1 MKNVLGK
8 IFVFA
13 IFVMSLMLMSF
24 AVAIYSSH
32 VNWQEVAK
40 KKQEDLDK
48 LKAEETSLNQEITRL
63 TANVATS
70 EAARDQVIAKF
81 QQALIEK
88 DKELRTLKD
97 ARDDKLTEMQKKIAD
112 LATVEADLTRA
123 REEVTKLQAEVRDKQ
138 QKVDSQVTRAAE
150 IAGQLHEKESFL
162 EIANERKS
170 QLEKQV
176 AQARLLL
183 KQSGP
188 ALNGQSAPTAN
199 DTNILLG
206 RLDLKLFA
214 GAEADNAKAA
224 VRLASDMGEFFMPF
238 PGTRMNQQSG
248 TLQAG
253 PMPGSSASYDVK
265 FSDASKPNAVGDGDG
280 HLADHLAGA
289 DAHQVCAEHFVGL
302 CVREDFHEAVGL
314 VIGLGASWKLVS
326 RPEGPWSPASQAC
339 HL

>member
-1 MKNVLGK
+1 MPPVETSPFRERSGLTMKNVLGK
-8 IFVFA
+8 IFVFGV
-13 IFVMSLMLMSF
+13 FVMSLMLMSF

-70 EAARDQVIAKF
+70 EAARDQVVAKF

-88 DKELRTLKD
+88 DKELKTLKD

-183 KQSGP
+183 KQ
-188 ALNGQSAPTAN
+188 NGLSLDSLPKDRVPTMNGVVMAVADDAIEVSLGFDDGLQTGHQIEVYRN
-199 DTNILLG
+199 DEYLG
-206 RLDLKLFA
+206 RAIVKSVKPDR
-214 GAEADNAKAA
+214 A
-224 VRLASDMGEFFMPF
+224 V
-238 PGTRMNQQSG
+238 
-248 TLQAG
+248 
-253 PMPGSSASYDVK
+253 
-265 FSDASKPNAVGDGDG
+265 AV
-280 HLADHLAGA
+280 L
-289 DAHQVCAEHFVGL
+289 
-302 CVREDFHEAVGL
+302 VREY
-314 VIGLGASWKLVS
+314 S
-326 RPEGPWSPASQAC
+326 RGIVQRGDKVTTRLKA
-339 HL
+339 

>member
-1 MKNVLGK
+1 MPPVETSPFRERSGSTMKNVLGK
-8 IFVFA
+8 IFVFGV
-13 IFVMSLMLMSF
+13 FVMSLMLMSF

-70 EAARDQVIAKF
+70 EAARDQVVAKF

-88 DKELRTLKD
+88 DKELKTLKD

-183 KQSGP
+183 KQ
-188 ALNGQSAPTAN
+188 NGLSLDSLPKDRVPTMNGVVMAVSDDAIEVSLGFDDGLQTGHQIEVYRN
-199 DTNILLG
+199 DEYLG
-206 RLDLKLFA
+206 RAIVKSVKPDR
-214 GAEADNAKAA
+214 A
-224 VRLASDMGEFFMPF
+224 V
-238 PGTRMNQQSG
+238 
-248 TLQAG
+248 
-253 PMPGSSASYDVK
+253 
-265 FSDASKPNAVGDGDG
+265 AV
-280 HLADHLAGA
+280 L
-289 DAHQVCAEHFVGL
+289 
-302 CVREDFHEAVGL
+302 VREY
-314 VIGLGASWKLVS
+314 S
-326 RPEGPWSPASQAC
+326 RGIVQRGDKVTTRLKA
-339 HL
+339 

>member
-8 IFVFA
+8 IFVFGV
-13 IFVMSLMLMSF
+13 FVMSLMLMSF

-48 LKAEETSLNQEITRL
+48 LKTEETSLNQEITRL
-63 TANVATS
+63 TANIATS

-88 DKELRTLKD
+88 DKELKTLKD

-162 EIANERKS
+162 EIANERKA

-183 KQSGP
+183 KQ
-188 ALNGQSAPTAN
+188 NGLSLDSLPKDRVPTMNGVVMAVADDAIEVSLGFDDGLQTGHQIEVYRN
-199 DTNILLG
+199 DEYLG
-206 RLDLKLFA
+206 RAIVKSVKPDRA
-214 GAEADNAKAA
+214 IA
-224 VRLASDMGEFFMPF
+224 VL
-238 PGTRMNQQSG
+238 
-248 TLQAG
+248 
-253 PMPGSSASYDVK
+253 
-265 FSDASKPNAVGDGDG
+265 
-280 HLADHLAGA
+280 
-289 DAHQVCAEHFVGL
+289 
-302 CVREDFHEAVGL
+302 VREY
-314 VIGLGASWKLVS
+314 S
-326 RPEGPWSPASQAC
+326 RGIVQRGDKVTTRLKA
-339 HL
+339 

>member
-8 IFVFA
+8 IFVFGV
-13 IFVMSLMLMSF
+13 FVMSLMLMSF

-70 EAARDQVIAKF
+70 EAARDQIVAKF

-88 DKELRTLKD
+88 DKELKTLKD

-162 EIANERKS
+162 EIANERKA

-183 KQSGP
+183 KQTGLSLDSLP
-188 ALNGQSAPTAN
+188 KDRVPTMNGVVMAVADDAIEVSLGFDDGLQTGHQIEVYRN
-199 DTNILLG
+199 DEYLG
-206 RLDLKLFA
+206 RAIVKSVKPDRA
-214 GAEADNAKAA
+214 IA
-224 VRLASDMGEFFMPF
+224 VL
-238 PGTRMNQQSG
+238 
-248 TLQAG
+248 
-253 PMPGSSASYDVK
+253 
-265 FSDASKPNAVGDGDG
+265 
-280 HLADHLAGA
+280 
-289 DAHQVCAEHFVGL
+289 
-302 CVREDFHEAVGL
+302 VREY
-314 VIGLGASWKLVS
+314 S
-326 RPEGPWSPASQAC
+326 RGIVQRGDKVTTRLKA
-339 HL
+339 

>member
-8 IFVFA
+8 IFVFGV
-13 IFVMSLMLMSF
+13 FVMSLMLMSF

-88 DKELRTLKD
+88 DKELKTLKD

-162 EIANERKS
+162 EIANERKA

-183 KQSGP
+183 KQ
-188 ALNGQSAPTAN
+188 NGLSLDSLPKDRVPTMNGVVVAVADDAIEVSLGFDDGLQTGHQIEVYRN
-199 DTNILLG
+199 DEYLG
-206 RLDLKLFA
+206 RAIVTSVKPDRA
-214 GAEADNAKAA
+214 IA
-224 VRLASDMGEFFMPF
+224 VL
-238 PGTRMNQQSG
+238 
-248 TLQAG
+248 
-253 PMPGSSASYDVK
+253 
-265 FSDASKPNAVGDGDG
+265 
-280 HLADHLAGA
+280 
-289 DAHQVCAEHFVGL
+289 
-302 CVREDFHEAVGL
+302 VREY
-314 VIGLGASWKLVS
+314 S
-326 RPEGPWSPASQAC
+326 RGIVQRGDKVTTRLKA
-339 HL
+339 

>member
-1 MKNVLGK
+1 MPPVETSPFREQIGSTMKNVLGK
-8 IFVFA
+8 IFVFGV
-13 IFVMSLMLMSF
+13 FVMSLMLMSF

-48 LKAEETSLNQEITRL
+48 LKAEEVSLNQEITRL
-63 TANVATS
+63 TANVAAS

-88 DKELRTLKD
+88 DNELKSLKD
-97 ARDDKLTEMQKKIAD
+97 VRDDKLTDMQKKITD

-123 REEVTKLQAEVRDKQ
+123 REEVAKLQAEVRDKQ

-183 KQSGP
+183 KQHGLSLDSLP
-188 ALNGQSAPTAN
+188 KDRVPTMNGVVMAVADDAIEVSLGFDDGLQTGHQIEVYRN
-199 DTNILLG
+199 DEYLG
-206 RLDLKLFA
+206 RAIVKSVKPDRA
-214 GAEADNAKAA
+214 IA
-224 VRLASDMGEFFMPF
+224 VL
-238 PGTRMNQQSG
+238 
-248 TLQAG
+248 
-253 PMPGSSASYDVK
+253 
-265 FSDASKPNAVGDGDG
+265 
-280 HLADHLAGA
+280 
-289 DAHQVCAEHFVGL
+289 
-302 CVREDFHEAVGL
+302 VREYARGIVQRGDKVTTRLKA
-314 VIGLGASWKLVS
+314 
-326 RPEGPWSPASQAC
+326 
-339 HL
+339 

>member
-1 MKNVLGK
+1 MPPVETSPFRECCGSTMKNVLGK
-8 IFVFA
+8 IFVFGV
-13 IFVMSLMLMSF
+13 FVMSLMLMSF

-70 EAARDQVIAKF
+70 EAARDQVVAKF

-88 DKELRTLKD
+88 DKELKTLKD

-162 EIANERKS
+162 EIANERKA

-183 KQSGP
+183 KQ
-188 ALNGQSAPTAN
+188 NGLSLDSLPKDRVPTMNGVVVAVADDAIEVSLGFDDGLQTGHQIEVYRN
-199 DTNILLG
+199 DEYLG
-206 RLDLKLFA
+206 RAIVKSVKPDRA
-214 GAEADNAKAA
+214 IA
-224 VRLASDMGEFFMPF
+224 VL
-238 PGTRMNQQSG
+238 
-248 TLQAG
+248 
-253 PMPGSSASYDVK
+253 
-265 FSDASKPNAVGDGDG
+265 
-280 HLADHLAGA
+280 
-289 DAHQVCAEHFVGL
+289 
-302 CVREDFHEAVGL
+302 VREY
-314 VIGLGASWKLVS
+314 S
-326 RPEGPWSPASQAC
+326 RGIVQRGDKVTTRLKA
-339 HL
+339 

>member
-8 IFVFA
+8 IFVFGV
-13 IFVMSLMLMSF
+13 FVMSLMLMSF

-70 EAARDQVIAKF
+70 EAARDQVVAKF

-88 DKELRTLKD
+88 DKELKTLKD

-162 EIANERKS
+162 EIANERKA

-183 KQSGP
+183 KQ
-188 ALNGQSAPTAN
+188 NGLSLDSLPKDRVPTMNGVVVAVADDAIEVSLGFDDGLQTGHQIEVYRN
-199 DTNILLG
+199 DEYLG
-206 RLDLKLFA
+206 RAIVKSVKPDRA
-214 GAEADNAKAA
+214 IA
-224 VRLASDMGEFFMPF
+224 VL
-238 PGTRMNQQSG
+238 
-248 TLQAG
+248 
-253 PMPGSSASYDVK
+253 
-265 FSDASKPNAVGDGDG
+265 
-280 HLADHLAGA
+280 
-289 DAHQVCAEHFVGL
+289 
-302 CVREDFHEAVGL
+302 VREY
-314 VIGLGASWKLVS
+314 S
-326 RPEGPWSPASQAC
+326 RGIVQRGDKVTTRLKA
-339 HL
+339 

>member
-8 IFVFA
+8 IFVFGV
-13 IFVMSLMLMSF
+13 FVMSLMLMSF

-48 LKAEETSLNQEITRL
+48 LKTEETSLNQEITRL
-63 TANVATS
+63 TANIATS

-88 DKELRTLKD
+88 DKELKTLKD

-138 QKVDSQVTRAAE
+138 QKVDSQVTRAAD

-162 EIANERKS
+162 EIANERKA

-183 KQSGP
+183 KQ
-188 ALNGQSAPTAN
+188 NGLSLDSLPKDRVPTMNGVVVAVADDAIEVSLGFDDGLQTGHQIEVYRN
-199 DTNILLG
+199 DEYLG
-206 RLDLKLFA
+206 RAIVKSVKPDRA
-214 GAEADNAKAA
+214 IA
-224 VRLASDMGEFFMPF
+224 VL
-238 PGTRMNQQSG
+238 
-248 TLQAG
+248 
-253 PMPGSSASYDVK
+253 
-265 FSDASKPNAVGDGDG
+265 
-280 HLADHLAGA
+280 
-289 DAHQVCAEHFVGL
+289 
-302 CVREDFHEAVGL
+302 VREY
-314 VIGLGASWKLVS
+314 S
-326 RPEGPWSPASQAC
+326 RGIVQRGDKVTTRLKA
-339 HL
+339 

>member
-13 IFVMSLMLMSF
+13 VFVMSLMLMSF

-70 EAARDQVIAKF
+70 EAARDQVVAKF

-88 DKELRTLKD
+88 DKELKTLKD

-162 EIANERKS
+162 EIANERKA

-183 KQSGP
+183 KQ
-188 ALNGQSAPTAN
+188 NGLSLDSLPKDRVPTMNGVVVAVADDAIEVSLGFDDGLQTGHQIEVYRN
-199 DTNILLG
+199 DEYLG
-206 RLDLKLFA
+206 RAIVKSVKPDRA
-214 GAEADNAKAA
+214 IA
-224 VRLASDMGEFFMPF
+224 VL
-238 PGTRMNQQSG
+238 
-248 TLQAG
+248 
-253 PMPGSSASYDVK
+253 
-265 FSDASKPNAVGDGDG
+265 
-280 HLADHLAGA
+280 
-289 DAHQVCAEHFVGL
+289 
-302 CVREDFHEAVGL
+302 VREY
-314 VIGLGASWKLVS
+314 S
-326 RPEGPWSPASQAC
+326 RGIVQRGDKVTTRLKA
-339 HL
+339 

>member
-1 MKNVLGK
+1 MPPVETSPYRERSGSTMKNVLGK
-8 IFVFA
+8 IFVFGV
-13 IFVMSLMLMSF
+13 FVMSLMLMSF

-48 LKAEETSLNQEITRL
+48 LKAEEASLNQEITRL
-63 TANVATS
+63 TANVASS

-88 DKELRTLKD
+88 DKELTTLKN

-123 REEVTKLQAEVRDKQ
+123 REEVAKLQAEVRDRQ
-138 QKVDSQVTRAAE
+138 QKVDAQVTRAAE

-183 KQSGP
+183 KQ
-188 ALNGQSAPTAN
+188 NGLSLDSLPKDRVPTMNGVVMAVADDAIEVSLGFDDGLQTGHQIEVYRN
-199 DTNILLG
+199 DEYLG
-206 RLDLKLFA
+206 RAIVKSVKPDRA
-214 GAEADNAKAA
+214 IA
-224 VRLASDMGEFFMPF
+224 VL
-238 PGTRMNQQSG
+238 
-248 TLQAG
+248 
-253 PMPGSSASYDVK
+253 
-265 FSDASKPNAVGDGDG
+265 
-280 HLADHLAGA
+280 
-289 DAHQVCAEHFVGL
+289 
-302 CVREDFHEAVGL
+302 VREY
-314 VIGLGASWKLVS
+314 S
-326 RPEGPWSPASQAC
+326 RGIVQRGDKVTTRLKA
-339 HL
+339 

>member
-1 MKNVLGK
+1 MPPVETSPFRERSGSTMKNVLGK
-8 IFVFA
+8 IFVFGV
-13 IFVMSLMLMSF
+13 FVMSLMLMSF

-63 TANVATS
+63 TANVASS

-88 DKELRTLKD
+88 DQELK
-97 ARDDKLTEMQKKIAD
+97 KLTEARDEKLTDMQKKIAD

-123 REEVTKLQAEVRDKQ
+123 REEVTKLQTEVRERQ
-138 QKVDSQVTRAAE
+138 QKVDAQVTRAAE

-183 KQSGP
+183 KQ
-188 ALNGQSAPTAN
+188 NGLSLDNLPKDRVPTMNGVVMAVADDAIEVSLGFDDGLQTGHQIEVYRN
-199 DTNILLG
+199 DEYLG
-206 RLDLKLFA
+206 RAIVKSVKPDRA
-214 GAEADNAKAA
+214 IA
-224 VRLASDMGEFFMPF
+224 VL
-238 PGTRMNQQSG
+238 
-248 TLQAG
+248 
-253 PMPGSSASYDVK
+253 
-265 FSDASKPNAVGDGDG
+265 
-280 HLADHLAGA
+280 
-289 DAHQVCAEHFVGL
+289 
-302 CVREDFHEAVGL
+302 VREY
-314 VIGLGASWKLVS
+314 S
-326 RPEGPWSPASQAC
+326 RGIVQRGDKVTTRLKA
-339 HL
+339 

>member
-8 IFVFA
+8 IFVFGV
-13 IFVMSLMLMSF
+13 FVMSLMLMSF

-48 LKAEETSLNQEITRL
+48 LKTEETSLNQEITRL

-70 EAARDQVIAKF
+70 EAARDQVVAKF

-88 DKELRTLKD
+88 DKELKTLKD

-112 LATVEADLTRA
+112 LATVEADLTRS

-138 QKVDSQVTRAAE
+138 QKVDTQVTRAAE

-162 EIANERKS
+162 EIANERKA

-183 KQSGP
+183 KQ
-188 ALNGQSAPTAN
+188 NGLSLDSLPKDRVPTMNGVVVAVADDAIEVSLGFDDGLQTGHQIEVYRN
-199 DTNILLG
+199 DEYLG
-206 RLDLKLFA
+206 RAIVKSVKPDRA
-214 GAEADNAKAA
+214 IA
-224 VRLASDMGEFFMPF
+224 VL
-238 PGTRMNQQSG
+238 
-248 TLQAG
+248 
-253 PMPGSSASYDVK
+253 
-265 FSDASKPNAVGDGDG
+265 
-280 HLADHLAGA
+280 
-289 DAHQVCAEHFVGL
+289 
-302 CVREDFHEAVGL
+302 VREY
-314 VIGLGASWKLVS
+314 S
-326 RPEGPWSPASQAC
+326 RGIVQRGDKVTTRLKA
-339 HL
+339 

>member
-8 IFVFA
+8 IFVFGV
-13 IFVMSLMLMSF
+13 FVMSLMLMSF

-70 EAARDQVIAKF
+70 EAARDQVVAKF

-88 DKELRTLKD
+88 DKELKTLKD

-123 REEVTKLQAEVRDKQ
+123 REEGTKLQAEVRDKQ

-162 EIANERKS
+162 EIANERKA

-183 KQSGP
+183 KQ
-188 ALNGQSAPTAN
+188 NGLSLDSLPKDRVPTMNGVVVAVADDAIEVSLGFDDGLQTGHQIEVYRN
-199 DTNILLG
+199 DEYLG
-206 RLDLKLFA
+206 RAIVKSVKPDR
-214 GAEADNAKAA
+214 A
-224 VRLASDMGEFFMPF
+224 V
-238 PGTRMNQQSG
+238 
-248 TLQAG
+248 
-253 PMPGSSASYDVK
+253 
-265 FSDASKPNAVGDGDG
+265 AV
-280 HLADHLAGA
+280 L
-289 DAHQVCAEHFVGL
+289 
-302 CVREDFHEAVGL
+302 VREY
-314 VIGLGASWKLVS
+314 S
-326 RPEGPWSPASQAC
+326 RGIVQRGDKVTTRLKA
-339 HL
+339 

>member
-8 IFVFA
+8 IFVFGV
-13 IFVMSLMLMSF
+13 FVMSLMLMSF

-48 LKAEETSLNQEITRL
+48 LKTEETSLNQEITRL
-63 TANVATS
+63 TANIATS

-88 DKELRTLKD
+88 DKELKTLKD

-162 EIANERKS
+162 EIANERKA

-183 KQSGP
+183 KQ
-188 ALNGQSAPTAN
+188 NGLSLDSLPKDRVPTMNGVVVAVADDAIEVSLGFDDGLQTGHQIEVYRN
-199 DTNILLG
+199 DEYLG
-206 RLDLKLFA
+206 RAIVKSVKPDRA
-214 GAEADNAKAA
+214 IA
-224 VRLASDMGEFFMPF
+224 VL
-238 PGTRMNQQSG
+238 
-248 TLQAG
+248 
-253 PMPGSSASYDVK
+253 
-265 FSDASKPNAVGDGDG
+265 
-280 HLADHLAGA
+280 
-289 DAHQVCAEHFVGL
+289 
-302 CVREDFHEAVGL
+302 VREY
-314 VIGLGASWKLVS
+314 S
-326 RPEGPWSPASQAC
+326 RGIVQRGDKVTTRLKA
-339 HL
+339 